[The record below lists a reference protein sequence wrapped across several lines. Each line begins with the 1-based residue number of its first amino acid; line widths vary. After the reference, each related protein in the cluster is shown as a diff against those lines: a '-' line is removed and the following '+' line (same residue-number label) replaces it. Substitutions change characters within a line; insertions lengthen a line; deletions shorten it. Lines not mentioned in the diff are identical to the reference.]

1 MISRY
6 SRKRDMSEEVDKEVE
21 QTEINSLKHEME
33 NLKLNSD
40 IKNKE
45 FEKLKKDFIESLK
58 SHAEEMNQIRAY
70 LNILKA
76 PKIESPKD

>member
-1 MISRY
+1 
-6 SRKRDMSEEVDKEVE
+6 
-21 QTEINSLKHEME
+21 ME